1 MALPTLREHVP
12 TPEEKQNKTK
22 QTKTKPEE
30 QSN

>member
-12 TPEEKQNKTK
+12 TPEENKNK
-22 QTKTKPEE
+22 NKTKTKPDE